1 MGNALLLPLR
11 IVQLLTA
18 SAVLVLSSYVAHWY
32 DADTL
37 TASPSQFNFLI
48 FTGVWSL
55 LSIFY
60 LEIVPR
66 RWPRGSHPYAAFA
79 LSSLT
84 TLFHFSGFIA
94 LAVFLSKLLF
104 CRGSVCNAARADVG
118 AASFGFVL
126 WLASTA
132 MMGVEIFKGGLRRG
146 GGGGG
151 KVVEMR
157 GVVGGV

>member
-1 MGNALLLPLR
+1 MGCAFLSPLR
-11 IVQLLTA
+11 VLQLVTA
-18 SAVLVLSSYVAHWY
+18 SAVLILSSYVAHWY

-55 LSIFY
+55 LGIFY
-60 LEIVPR
+60 LEVVPR

-79 LSSLT
+79 LESLT
-84 TLFHFSGFIA
+84 TIFHLSGFIA

-126 WLASTA
+126 WVISTV
-132 MMGVEIFKGGLRRG
+132 MVGVEIFKGGFRRQ
-146 GGGGG
+146 GGG
-151 KVVEMR
+151 KVEMR
-157 GVVGGV
+157 GVGTA

>member
-1 MGNALLLPLR
+1 
-11 IVQLLTA
+11 
-18 SAVLVLSSYVAHWY
+18 AHWY

-66 RWPRGSHPYAAFA
+66 RWPRGMPSPSLPPNRESRKRTNADGTLTTGSHPYAAFA
-79 LSSLT
+79 LESLT

-126 WLASTA
+126 WIASTV
-132 MMGVEIFKGGLRRG
+132 MMGIEIFKGGFRRPG
-146 GGGGG
+146 A
-151 KVVEMR
+151 KVEMR
-157 GVVGGV
+157 GVETA

>member
-1 MGNALLLPLR
+1 MGYAFLFPLR
-11 IVQLLTA
+11 VLQVVTA
-18 SAVLVLSSYVAHWY
+18 SMVLILSSYVAHWY

-66 RWPRGSHPYAAFA
+66 RWPRGSHPYASFA
-79 LSSLT
+79 LESLT
-84 TLFHFSGFIA
+84 TIFHLSGFIA

-126 WLASTA
+126 WVVSTA
-132 MMGVEIFKGGLRRG
+132 TVGMEIFKGGFRRAG
-146 GGGGG
+146 AGG
-151 KVVEMR
+151 KVEMR
-157 GVVGGV
+157 GVGTA

>member
-1 MGNALLLPLR
+1 MAPSFLFPLR
-11 IVQLLTA
+11 ILQGVTG
-18 SAVLVLSSYVAHWY
+18 SIVLVLSSYVAHWY

-60 LEIVPR
+60 LEVVPR
-66 RWPRGSHPYAAFA
+66 RWPRGSHPYASFA
-79 LSSLT
+79 LESLT
-84 TLFHFSGFIA
+84 TIFHLSAFIA

-126 WLASTA
+126 WVISTVVVG
-132 MMGVEIFKGGLRRG
+132 MEIFKGGLRRG
-146 GGGGG
+146 GGGG
-151 KVVEMR
+151 KVEMR
-157 GVVGGV
+157 GVGGV